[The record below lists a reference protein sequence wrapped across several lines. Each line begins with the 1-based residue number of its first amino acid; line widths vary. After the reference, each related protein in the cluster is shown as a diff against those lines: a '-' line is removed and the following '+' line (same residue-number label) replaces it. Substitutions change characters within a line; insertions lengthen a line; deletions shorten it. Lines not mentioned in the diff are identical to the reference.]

1 MFGLQSVKD
10 IFSINLG
17 MGSTDM
23 SSDDAFNEVQDM
35 ILQDAAKVFSRRLI
49 DFFLHPRNYGQLQ
62 EFNFYAAID
71 GSCGETV
78 VVYISVKDHRVHRV
92 GFVTDGCGPTLV
104 CVSAVTCMVEGLTIT
119 EAAEIETVDLIEYL
133 GGLPEDKRDCA
144 EVAVRSL
151 KSVLEK
157 ALHGAGEMRKSAE

>member
-1 MFGLQSVKD
+1 
-10 IFSINLG
+10 
-17 MGSTDM
+17 M

-78 VVYISVKDHRVHRV
+78 VMYISVKDHRVHRV
-92 GFVTDGCGPTLV
+92 GFVTDGCGPTLA
-104 CVSAVTCMVEGLTIT
+104 CVSAVTCMAEGLPIA
-119 EAAEIETVDLIEYL
+119 EAAEIKTADLIDYL

-144 EVAVRSL
+144 EVAVRAL
-151 KSVLEK
+151 QSVLDK
-157 ALHGAGEMRKSAE
+157 ALNPAGEIQKSME